1 MFPKRASEGVAAH
14 MHDDMKACNNMQW
27 SHFPNAIAI
36 QPRRYLHLILHF
48 RHNSSTSSKQ
58 SFLPF
63 LTLALLTPLLLVLLL
78 LPLPLPFTLP
88 PQLPLQPPRHLR
100 TNPRMLIL
108 PHPATPVPFPALRQI
123 PIDDAAAHALPAR
136 AGADEVPS
144 SRFEVRVR
152 VCYAGL
158 VDLAAYQDVSGFV
171 AEGAGFAVGFGGF
184 GLGHFFFFGD
194 ESFFG
199 RFRSFFSL
207 DTLLGLKLLKLLT
220 DGVGWLL
227 SK

>member
-78 LPLPLPFTLP
+78 LPLPFTLP
-88 PQLPLQPPRHLR
+88 PQLPLQPSRNLSTR
-100 TNPRMLIL
+100 PRMLIL
-108 PHPATPVPFPALRQI
+108 PHAPIPIPLPPLRQI
-123 PIDDAAAHALPAR
+123 PIYNAAADTLPA
-136 AGADEVPS
+136 GTWTDEMPGPW
-144 SRFEVRVR
+144 FELKGCRRRGFGVVRV
-152 VCYAGL
+152 V
-158 VDLAAYQDVSGFV
+158 
-171 AEGAGFAVGFGGF
+171 
-184 GLGHFFFFGD
+184 
-194 ESFFG
+194 
-199 RFRSFFSL
+199 FRI
-207 DTLLGLKLLKLLT
+207 
-220 DGVGWLL
+220 
-227 SK
+227 